1 MFGASEDRAR
11 QLAGRQRWKRISS
24 SGSNSSYR
32 SAGSSSQLSHRETS
46 SIFEQS
52 IQRPTSIP
60 EHHAYNVNDL
70 LCDLYDP
77 RRVQHVLEYV
87 AASGME
93 ETLAQMTAEEQHPHA
108 QQQRIQAE
116 HLSHV
121 LYNERATNEELS
133 PSASCSKLPGQA
145 KSYGALGLGP
155 AISNQLRYVTA
166 PVSPVGNQSTMLS
179 AHSIVNRS
187 TSGNIAHTQTIVSL
201 RGDADDEPIPNNTQP
216 HEATTSHSST
226 LSWLGLARAH
236 PSWNIKFNIGH
247 DYRTFVDS
255 LSPTQAATFF
265 QLFDS
270 FLNPEPHAFELSRR
284 VFHKQL
290 AIEQRQSFQRMIDAR
305 LQRLLDP
312 KLDKILGPDG
322 MIRPHDPLKDGYQYP
337 LVRMP
342 SLVNAM
348 APVPEEWI
356 NQLDPAA
363 VAR

>member
-46 SIFEQS
+46 SIFEQN
-52 IQRPTSIP
+52 IQRPTPIP
-60 EHHAYNVNDL
+60 EHHAYIVNDL
-70 LCDLYDP
+70 LYDLYDS
-77 RRVQHVLEYV
+77 REVQHVSEYV
-87 AASGME
+87 AASDLE
-93 ETLAQMTAEEQHPHA
+93 EVLAQMTAEEQHPHA
-108 QQQRIQAE
+108 QQQRVQAE

-121 LYNERATNEELS
+121 LYNDMAINEELS

-155 AISNQLRYVTA
+155 AIAHQVRYVTA
-166 PVSPVGNQSTMLS
+166 PVPSVGNQSIMLS
-179 AHSIVNRS
+179 ANSTVNRS
-187 TSGNIAHTQTIVSL
+187 TSANIAHTETIVSL
-201 RGDADDEPIPNNTQP
+201 RGGADGEPIRNNTQP
-216 HEATTSHSST
+216 HGATTSHSNT
-226 LSWLGLARAH
+226 PAWLSIARAH
-236 PSWNIKFNIGH
+236 PSWNIQFNIGH

-270 FLNPEPHAFELSRR
+270 FLNPEPQAFELSRR

-290 AIEQRQSFQRMIDAR
+290 ATEQRQGFQRMINAR
-305 LQRLLDP
+305 LQRLLNP
-312 KLDKILGPDG
+312 KLDKILRPDE